1 MLFLIVVYH
10 CWIDAHALYHAACA
24 ASLITVLVVQL
35 FDELEKIV
43 VDLRLVSL
51 SYLFLL
57 FSVDMNLCFEHSLA
71 VWRAMLWRA
80 SSSATLRGSYGLQ
93 GTLRYLRR
101 DHRAIRSL
109 LFDCDDHFA
118 VALGFGVRGLRHALS
133 NTSLSVFR
141 GVWWS
146 IQIGIFLRLILH
158 FELREESLFKL
169 CLLRG
174 AYRLAGNLLHVIE
187 LVEEVL
193 VEVVPIVGPGTITP
207 KVHIV
212 IGAVCA
218 LVPEARLNR
227 AAILVVLT
235 A

>member
-10 CWIDAHALYHAACA
+10 RWIDAHALYHAAWA
-24 ASLITVLVVQL
+24 TSLIAVLVVQL

-43 VDLRLVSL
+43 VDLRLVAL

-57 FSVDMNLCFEHSLA
+57 LPVDMHLCFEHGLA
-71 VWRAMLWRA
+71 VWRAMLWWA
-80 SSSATLRGSYGLQ
+80 SSPTTLRGGYGLQ
-93 GTLRYLRR
+93 GTLRDLRGH
-101 DHRAIRSL
+101 HRAIRSL

-133 NTSLSVFR
+133 TRLSVFW

-158 FELREESLFKL
+158 LELREESLFKL

-174 AYRLAGNLLHVIE
+174 AYRLAGDLLHVIE

-193 VEVVPIVGPGTITP
+193 IEVVPIVGPGTIAP

-212 IGAVCA
+212 IGAICA